1 MSLQMEVRTFLSIG
15 AATALTVVF
24 HRMDAPECAATR
36 EGAPAEIPYRPDCN
50 HEEYNYDGD

>member
-1 MSLQMEVRTFLSIG
+1 MEVRTFLSIG